1 MLQTLQAGLPEAELI
16 LTTFHYG
23 EVVAQGDRQ
32 DLPYVADYKAYIKE
46 FMDQSRPDEVLFVT
60 GILVFYCRSKGIF
73 IRGVN
78 N

>member
-1 MLQTLQAGLPEAELI
+1 MLETLQTGLPEAELI

-46 FMDQSRPDEVLFVT
+46 FMDQSSQMKSYLSQDPC
-60 GILVFYCRSKGIF
+60 ILLRK
-73 IRGVN
+73 
-78 N
+78 